1 MWPCRVPLFEGGRR
15 QVPRAG
21 NKVPESGDLGL
32 TRGEM
37 ILALSLLSGD
47 KTKITIVPI

>member
-1 MWPCRVPLFEGGRR
+1 
-15 QVPRAG
+15 VPRAG

-37 ILALSLLSGD
+37 ILTLSLLSGD